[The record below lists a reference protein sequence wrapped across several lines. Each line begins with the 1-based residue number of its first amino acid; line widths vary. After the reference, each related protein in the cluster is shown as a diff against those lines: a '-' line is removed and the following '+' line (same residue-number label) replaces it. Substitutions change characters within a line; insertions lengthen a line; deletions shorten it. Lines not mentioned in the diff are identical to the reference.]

1 MMSPR
6 RMRRVFVPSGKR
18 TNLAIERLE
27 QHLRTSFSG
36 KTVDQLHRELQQKMI
51 PVLTGQDS
59 RLRRT
64 LLSDSSQ
71 AVAKVLD
78 IVWEAAKPNL
88 VGRELVTVMAK
99 DEPSIKIPRA
109 KLSKAYEVA
118 EGAEIPIGTE
128 DYDSVTLAPK
138 KYGVRPL
145 ISREMVEDAEWDVIQ
160 YQLAEAGRAMADIE
174 TEKIITQMISDAG
187 NSAAAATPGTLAYT
201 DIVDMINLIMTDDFA
216 ANVIAVHPS
225 KFADLLKDTAI
236 QKAMEW
242 GGPAVAPTGKIGTLL
257 GMRVLIST
265 RVPTST
271 PFVADSKHAGV
282 LFIRRDITAEDYEDP
297 VKDLAGVAVT
307 ARWAYATL
315 RANAI
320 GKITGA

>member
-1 MMSPR
+1 
-6 RMRRVFVPSGKR
+6 MRRVFVPSGKK

-27 QHLRTSFSG
+27 QHLKTSFSG
-36 KTVDQLHRELQQKMI
+36 KTVDQLYRELQQKMI
-51 PVLTGQDS
+51 PVLTGQDP

-88 VGRELVTVMAK
+88 IGRELVTVMAK
-99 DEPSIKIPRA
+99 DQPSIKIPRA

-128 DYDSVTLAPK
+128 DYDSVTLTPK

-145 ISREMVEDAEWDVIQ
+145 ISREMVEDAEWGVIQ

-187 NSAAAATPGTLAYT
+187 NSASAASAGTLAYA
-201 DIVDMINLIMTDDFA
+201 DVADMIKLIMSDNFNAD
-216 ANVIAVHPS
+216 VLAVHPS
-225 KFADLLKDTAI
+225 EFADLLKDTAI

-242 GGPAVAPTGKIGTLL
+242 GGPAVAPTGRIATLL

-265 RVPTST
+265 K
-271 PFVADSKHAGV
+271 VASGTVLLVDSKHAGV

>member
-1 MMSPR
+1 MA
-6 RMRRVFVPSGKR
+6 R
-18 TNLAIERLE
+18 TKLVMKSDLAVRRLE
-27 QHLRTSFSG
+27 EHLETTFSG
-36 KTVDQLHRELQQKMI
+36 KPVPQLLHELREKMDKALADQ
-51 PVLTGQDS
+51 
-59 RLRRT
+59 RLRET

-88 VGRELVTVMAK
+88 IGRELVQVMAK
-99 DEPSIKIPRA
+99 DAPSIKIPRA

-128 DYDSVTLAPK
+128 DYDSVTLTPK

-174 TEKIITQMISDAG
+174 TEKIITQMINDAG
-187 NSAAAATPGTLAYT
+187 NSVAAATSGTLAYADVA
-201 DIVDMINLIMTDDFA
+201 DIIKEMMTDNYSPDVMA
-216 ANVIAVHPS
+216 IHPTE
-225 KFADLLKDTAI
+225 FADLLKDTAI
-236 QKAMEW
+236 QKAMDW
-242 GGPAVAPTGKIGTLL
+242 GGPAVAPTGRIATLL
-257 GMRVLIST
+257 GMRILVST
-265 RVPTST
+265 KVTSGT
-271 PFVADSKHAGV
+271 ALVVDSKHAGV
-282 LFIRRDITAEDYEDP
+282 LFIRRDITTEEYEDP
-297 VKDLAGVAVT
+297 IKDLAGVAVT

-315 RANAI
+315 RADAI

>member
-1 MMSPR
+1 MSPR
-6 RMRRVFVPSGKR
+6 RIGRVFVPSGKR
-18 TNLAIERLE
+18 TNLAVERLE
-27 QHLRTSFSG
+27 QHLHTSFSG
-36 KTVDQLHRELQQKMI
+36 KTVDQLYRELQQKMI
-51 PVLTGQDS
+51 PVLTGRDPH
-59 RLRRT
+59 LRRT

-88 VGRELVTVMAK
+88 IGRELVTVMAK

-128 DYDSVTLAPK
+128 DYDSVTLTPK

-160 YQLAEAGRAMADIE
+160 YQLAEAGRAMADLE
-174 TEKIITQMISDAG
+174 TEKIITKMISDAG
-187 NSAAAATPGTLAYT
+187 NSAAAATSGTLAYA

-216 ANVIAVHPS
+216 PDVMAVHPS
-225 KFADLLKDTAI
+225 EFADLLKDTAI

-242 GGPAVAPTGKIGTLL
+242 GGPAVAPTGKIAGLL

-265 RVPTST
+265 KVTSGT
-271 PFVADSKHAGV
+271 VLVVDSKHASV
-282 LFIRRDITAEDYEDP
+282 LFIRRDITAEEYEDP
-297 VKDLAGVAVT
+297 VKDLAGVAIT
-307 ARWAYATL
+307 ARWIYNTM